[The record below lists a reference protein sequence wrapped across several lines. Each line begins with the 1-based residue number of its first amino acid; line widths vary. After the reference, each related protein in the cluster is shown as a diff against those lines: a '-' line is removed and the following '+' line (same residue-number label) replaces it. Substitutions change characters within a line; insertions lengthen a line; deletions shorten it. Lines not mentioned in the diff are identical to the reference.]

1 MVKAE
6 AKTAEFELRIVV
18 GSRSGGWQDFIIV
31 IVVILTLC
39 VAFILAFFN
48 RLKNGVFFLCSRR
61 VFLNRQNIAELHFLE
76 MLSKIFLCEC
86 RNRLWSDPV
95 VGAQSLSTDHSILL
109 RSRVL
114 ISHSLTRCDFIFI
127 GQLWVV

>member
-18 GSRSGGWQDFIIV
+18 GSRSGSWQDFIIV
-31 IVVILTLC
+31 IVVILTLS

-48 RLKNGVFFLCSRR
+48 RLKNGVFFLRSRR
-61 VFLNRQNIAELHFLE
+61 VFLNRQNVAELHFLE
-76 MLSKIFLCEC
+76 MLSKIFLCEY
-86 RNRLWSDPV
+86 RNGLWSDPV
-95 VGAQSLSTDHSILL
+95 VGAQSLSADPSILL